1 MESVFANLKSCS
13 STALISLEVLDQSM
27 EPEFPVGC
35 IVIIDP
41 SARPHSGSYVLVEN
55 ELGMVMR
62 QLWVRAGRE
71 YLRPLNDDYH
81 TVRIESTSIIKG
93 VVCQRK
99 GKRRADKKF
108 YS

>member
-1 MESVFANLKSCS
+1 MESVFADIQSCS
-13 STALISLEVLDQSM
+13 TTALFSLEVLDDSM

-41 SARPHSGSYVLVEN
+41 STKARNGSFVLVEN
-55 ELGMVMR
+55 DLGMVMR
-62 QLWVRAGRE
+62 QLWIRAGRE
-71 YLRPLNDDYH
+71 YLRPLNDKYH
-81 TVRIESTSIIKG
+81 TVRIESTNIIKG

-108 YS
+108 YR